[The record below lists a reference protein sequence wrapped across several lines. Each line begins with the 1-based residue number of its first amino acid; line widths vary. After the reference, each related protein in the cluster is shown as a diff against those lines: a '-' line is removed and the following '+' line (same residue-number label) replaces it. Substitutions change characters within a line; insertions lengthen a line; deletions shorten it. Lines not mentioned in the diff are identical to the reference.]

1 MNRKELSAQYV
12 LGIFPVIISY
22 IGISLLV
29 WGVLS
34 LVGKGSDFST
44 AINGIFDYSTDS
56 YSWYVEMYLGLYL
69 FIPLLNI
76 IWNYKKR
83 NKKIIIYILSLSQVC

>member
-1 MNRKELSAQYV
+1 IGIRTILITCVPLFLVATGFLMNRKELNAQYV
-12 LGIFPVIISY
+12 LGIVPVIISY

-34 LVGKGSDFST
+34 LAGKGSDFST

-56 YSWYVEMYLGLYL
+56 YSWYV
-69 FIPLLNI
+69 
-76 IWNYKKR
+76 
-83 NKKIIIYILSLSQVC
+83 